1 MIKKE
6 HLEKEDNKRK
16 KEKHDN
22 HIGYNKRE
30 RMKKRTAKEKKRDNL
45 HDNEK
50 VQLRKFEKKERKL
63 CAIALGMMRKKNSEK
78 NDKRKMD
85 KRLQTLD
92 KRSSVCNNVQMC
104 SMTDPCL
111 LTTPAFRLI
120 EDFKIT
126 IEKCPTNICDIYDIT
141 QIHNLKTII
150 SVSKFQ

>member
-1 MIKKE
+1 
-6 HLEKEDNKRK
+6 
-16 KEKHDN
+16 
-22 HIGYNKRE
+22 
-30 RMKKRTAKEKKRDNL
+30 MKN
-45 HDNEK
+45 DNEK

-104 SMTDPCL
+104 SMTDPCI

-126 IEKCPTNICDIYDIT
+126 IEKSPTNICDIYDIT